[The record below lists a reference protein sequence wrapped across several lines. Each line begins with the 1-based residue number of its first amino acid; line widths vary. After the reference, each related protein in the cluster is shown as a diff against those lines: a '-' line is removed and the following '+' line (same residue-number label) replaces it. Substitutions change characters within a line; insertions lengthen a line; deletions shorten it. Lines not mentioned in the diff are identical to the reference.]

1 MFYKNVI
8 YNVLIIRKVVLLVG
22 CKGLAEIR
30 KKKGM
35 TQEELAQLLSITT
48 VTLSRWEN
56 GHFEPKAS
64 VIRQLCEVL
73 DCTEAELLNG
83 PDDGKIKI
91 TLEYDWGKMKEGKI
105 NMEDNGF
112 ELILGSN
119 GKVGLHGAGMI
130 TSRDAIEDF
139 LAKVREQLEIALEAQ
154 VRRGVVQG

>member
-1 MFYKNVI
+1 MINVS
-8 YNVLIIRKVVLLVG
+8 VDSVR
-22 CKGLAEIR
+22 
-30 KKKGM
+30 
-35 TQEELAQLLSITT
+35 
-48 VTLSRWEN
+48 RWESN
-56 GHFEPKAS
+56 KQFPRADELVQLSSALNVS
-64 VIRQLCEVL
+64 V
-73 DCTEAELLNG
+73 DELLRG

-139 LAKVREQLEIALEAQ
+139 LAKVREQLEIALYAQ
-154 VRRGVVQG
+154 VRRGAVQG